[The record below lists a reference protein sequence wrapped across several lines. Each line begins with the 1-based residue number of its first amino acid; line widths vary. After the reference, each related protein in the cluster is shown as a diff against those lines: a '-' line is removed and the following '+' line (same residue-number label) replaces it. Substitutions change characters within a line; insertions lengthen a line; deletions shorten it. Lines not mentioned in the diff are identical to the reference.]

1 MKHFDIFVKM
11 LYRAEDE
18 LKYKLIDDKDDE
30 YLKGMLDGI
39 KIAVTLLDAWRE
51 EIPPTLTFEPN
62 EDKEIGEQ

>member
-18 LKYKLIDDKDDE
+18 LKFKLIDDKDDE

-51 EIPPTLTFEPN
+51 EIPPTLTFESN
-62 EDKEIGEQ
+62 EDREIGEQ